1 MSAQLALRAPEL
13 SPLLPTTRP
22 ARAPRLGRRIALAAL
37 SFLLIV
43 ILSVGVLLFCPPV
56 LESLSAMVL
65 KPQPGVVQW
74 NGRDRITVVAMGL
87 PQRITEPAR
96 TDTLLVMDID
106 PAHHHINML
115 SVPRDLWEYIP
126 GYGNGKLA
134 IAYEI
139 GGPRLAAYTL
149 EKDLGIPVD
158 YSVALTFRSFTR
170 LVDAMWGVT
179 VNVPQQL
186 DDPEYPCL
194 VGYDYCPLHIS
205 KGVQHMSGATALEFV
220 RERHAFAQQDLAR
233 VKDQQAFSD
242 AVKHQ
247 LISPTT
253 WPRYLALLQTLQQGL
268 ITNVPLNDLPEMGVQ
283 FMLARGGVTHSY
295 INLENGMVQTG
306 WSQDGQSIL
315 TPTNSTAIPN
325 LVHRLFSDP
334 MLAQENAPIA
344 VLNGSTTSGAASDAE
359 STLQTLGFHTVSV
372 GNADSQGYRQTQ
384 VILNSAAQGQAGYNA
399 RRLQRIL
406 GAQLVTKPVPGQ
418 SARIVVVIGSD
429 FP

>member
-1 MSAQLALRAPEL
+1 
-13 SPLLPTTRP
+13 
-22 ARAPRLGRRIALAAL
+22 
-37 SFLLIV
+37 
-43 ILSVGVLLFCPPV
+43 
-56 LESLSAMVL
+56 
-65 KPQPGVVQW
+65 
-74 NGRDRITVVAMGL
+74 
-87 PQRITEPAR
+87 
-96 TDTLLVMDID
+96 
-106 PAHHHINML
+106 
-115 SVPRDLWEYIP
+115 
-126 GYGNGKLA
+126 
-134 IAYEI
+134 
-139 GGPRLAAYTL
+139 
-149 EKDLGIPVD
+149 
-158 YSVALTFRSFTR
+158 
-170 LVDAMWGVT
+170 
-179 VNVPQQL
+179 
-186 DDPEYPCL
+186 
-194 VGYDYCPLHIS
+194 
-205 KGVQHMSGATALEFV
+205 
-220 RERHAFAQQDLAR
+220 
-233 VKDQQAFSD
+233 
-242 AVKHQ
+242 
-247 LISPTT
+247 
-253 WPRYLALLQTLQQGL
+253 
-268 ITNVPLNDLPEMGVQ
+268 GVQ